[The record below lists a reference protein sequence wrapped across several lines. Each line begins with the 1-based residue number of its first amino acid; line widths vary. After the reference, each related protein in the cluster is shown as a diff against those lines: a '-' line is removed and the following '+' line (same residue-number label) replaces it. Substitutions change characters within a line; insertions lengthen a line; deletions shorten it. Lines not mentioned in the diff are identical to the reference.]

1 MTDDLTAGTPQ
12 APEAPEV
19 PTRPVVA
26 RPGRY
31 YRWTRFIMTL
41 VLLIYGGM
49 SIRDGFF
56 TWPKWP
62 QTHPYEKPKTHMD
75 ILFNQVLGV
84 ALPPLAILLLGRAL
98 YNSRG
103 QYRLE
108 DGVVYVPG
116 HPPVPLEKI
125 QSLNRELWDR
135 KGIAYVRYD
144 LDGTARLSAPPS
156 RADKNTFRLDDFVY
170 EREPTDHIF
179 KQIEESVRTI
189 VRPPP
194 PSSPAPAG
202 IPSKLPPRPRMG
214 SNL

>member
-1 MTDDLTAGTPQ
+1 MTDDLTADTPQ
-12 APEAPEV
+12 APDAP
-19 PTRPVVA
+19 PGRTIA
-26 RPGRY
+26 RAGRY

-41 VLLIYGGM
+41 VLLVYGGL

-62 QTHPYEKPKTHMD
+62 QTHPYEKPKTQMD

-84 ALPPLAILLLGRAL
+84 ALPPLAILLLVRAL
-98 YNSRG
+98 YYSRG

-108 DGVVYVPG
+108 NGVVYVPG
-116 HPPVPLEKI
+116 HPPVPLERI

-144 LDGTARLSAPPS
+144 LDGTTVPSGPPT
-156 RADKNTFRLDDFVY
+156 RTDKNTFRLDDFVY
-170 EREPTDHIF
+170 EREPTDRIF
-179 KQIEESVRTI
+179 KQIEESLQTI
-189 VRPPP
+189 VRAAPT
-194 PSSPAPAG
+194 APATL
-202 IPSKLPPRPRMG
+202 SNKLPPRPRMG